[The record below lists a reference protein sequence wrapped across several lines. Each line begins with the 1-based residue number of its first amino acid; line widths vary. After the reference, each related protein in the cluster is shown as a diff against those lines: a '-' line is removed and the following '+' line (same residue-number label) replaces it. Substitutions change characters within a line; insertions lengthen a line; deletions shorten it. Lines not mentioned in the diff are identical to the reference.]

1 MIKLGKKRKRE
12 VAQVT
17 EKIAILGAGNA
28 GQTMAA
34 DLSIAGVKVRLYEHP
49 KYRLTVE
56 HIIRTKEI
64 QLTGRSIA
72 RVNGMIA
79 GRQGMAKIDKVT
91 TDLEEAIKDVNIIIF
106 QVPAYV
112 DEIIFKELTAVLRN
126 GQNIVF
132 WTSYF
137 RSLRMG
143 HLFERP

>member
-79 GRQGMAKIDKVT
+79 GRQGIAKIDKVT
-91 TDLEEAIKDVNIIIF
+91 TD
-106 QVPAYV
+106 
-112 DEIIFKELTAVLRN
+112 
-126 GQNIVF
+126 
-132 WTSYF
+132 
-137 RSLRMG
+137 
-143 HLFERP
+143 